1 MLPSIAIA
9 IMALAAPPSP
19 GTPAPAPSTTVFVA
33 REVVTMD
40 PGWPTGTCVAVQD
53 GRILSVGRTLD
64 DLRPWMQAASS
75 GTVTVDDT
83 FKDKVLVPGF
93 IEAHGHPLVGAV
105 ALAQPCL
112 SNIPVSSPYGPAF
125 PGVQDI
131 AAARAAIRAH
141 LDATKGRT
149 DVALFWGYDVIAMGQ
164 HLDAAWLDAIEPA
177 RPVVVWD
184 ASEHFVYANTPAM
197 ASRGVTADAMR
208 TTGVMAGPDGK
219 PNGQFL
225 GTAAATWFLAP
236 VIESILS
243 PEQLPGIMQ
252 YLVDLGWRNGVTTT
266 SEMALGQIAGVDR
279 ESRLFR
285 SFFHDPRVPLR
296 CVAIT
301 SATAVR
307 TPDGGADTARLRT
320 LEESGD
326 DKLVFR
332 GVKFFADDAFLPLGM
347 AVENPGYT
355 DGRKGLWITEP
366 GQLVDAYRPWWEAG
380 FHIHTHTNGN
390 AGVDAVV
397 RALRGLQQ
405 LKPRFDHRFTIQH
418 YGMSTPENARD
429 LAVLQGLAS
438 VNPYYLHN
446 RADLNVPYLGTD
458 RAELSSRLGTLV
470 QAGVVTAM
478 HTDTPVSPPIP
489 LESMW
494 VAVNR
499 IGRFSGKVLG
509 PSERV
514 TPMQALR
521 MVTIDAAYTLGVE
534 DKVGSIRAGK
544 LADFTVLDRSPLEV
558 DPMAIRDIPVWGIVV
573 GGVKHPVSA
582 IAPRPAAKAAAASA
596 APRAVLAADVR
607 PVETRPAPRAF
618 GGRFGSASAWQDIPR
633 LGTHLDGCAQEFWRS
648 LGRDHGGAMAAAI
661 GGDVRGGSS
670 AGSR

>member
-1 MLPSIAIA
+1 MLPAAIVA
-9 IMALAAPPSP
+9 SFLLCAPPVPGAAAAPT
-19 GTPAPAPSTTVFVA
+19 GTTVFVA
-33 REVVTMD
+33 REVITMD
-40 PGWPTGTCVAVQD
+40 PGWPTATCIAVQD

-64 DLRPWMQAASS
+64 DLKPWMQAASA
-75 GTVTVDDT
+75 GTVTVDET

-93 IEAHGHPLVGAV
+93 IEAHGHPLVGAI

-112 SNIPVSSPYGPAF
+112 SNIPVPSPYGPAF
-125 PGVQDI
+125 PGVKDLD
-131 AAARAAIRAH
+131 AVRVAIRSH
-141 LDATKGRT
+141 LDATAAGAEP
-149 DVALFWGYDVIAMGQ
+149 ALFWGYDVIAMGQ
-164 HLDAAWLDAIEPA
+164 HLDTAWLDAVEPN
-177 RPVVVWD
+177 RPVIVWD

-197 ASRGVTADAMR
+197 RQRGVTDQATR
-208 TTGVMAGPDGK
+208 IVGVMSGPDGK

-225 GTAAATWFLAP
+225 GTTAATWFLAP
-236 VIESILS
+236 VIEGMLT
-243 PEQLPGIMQ
+243 PERLPGVMQ

-266 SEMALGQIAGVDR
+266 SEMALGQVAGIER
-279 ESRLFR
+279 ESELFR
-285 SFFHDPRVPLR
+285 AFFHDARVPLR
-296 CVAIT
+296 CVAIS
-301 SATAVR
+301 SATAVQ
-307 TPDGGADTARLRT
+307 TPDGRADPERLRAIERT
-320 LEESGD
+320 SD

-347 AVENPGYT
+347 VVENPGYT
-355 DGRKGLWITEP
+355 DGRKGLWITP
-366 GQLVDAYRPWWEAG
+366 PDAMVDAYRPWWDAG

-397 RALRGLQQ
+397 RALRGLQDA
-405 LKPRFDHRFTIQH
+405 KPRFDHRFTIQH

-429 LAVLQGLAS
+429 LATLQGLAS

-458 RAELSSRLGTLV
+458 RAETSARLGTLV
-470 QAGVVTAM
+470 AAGVVAAM

-489 LESMW
+489 LESIW
-494 VAVNR
+494 IAVNR

-509 PSERV
+509 PSERI

-582 IAPRPAAKAAAASA
+582 IAPRPAAKAAAGQAV
-596 APRAVLAADVR
+596 PRVIRAADVR
-607 PVETRPAPRAF
+607 SVAPRVAPRAF
-618 GGRFGSASAWQDIPR
+618 GGRFGDASALQDVAR
-633 LGTHLDGCAQEFWRS
+633 LGAHLDGCAQEFWRS
-648 LGRDHGGAMAAAI
+648 LGRAHGASMAAAM
-661 GGDVRGGSS
+661 GGEGRDGG
-670 AGSR
+670 

>member
-1 MLPSIAIA
+1 
-9 IMALAAPPSP
+9 
-19 GTPAPAPSTTVFVA
+19 
-33 REVVTMD
+33 
-40 PGWPTGTCVAVQD
+40 
-53 GRILSVGRTLD
+53 
-64 DLRPWMQAASS
+64 
-75 GTVTVDDT
+75 
-83 FKDKVLVPGF
+83 
-93 IEAHGHPLVGAV
+93 
-105 ALAQPCL
+105 
-112 SNIPVSSPYGPAF
+112 
-125 PGVQDI
+125 
-131 AAARAAIRAH
+131 
-141 LDATKGRT
+141 
-149 DVALFWGYDVIAMGQ
+149 
-164 HLDAAWLDAIEPA
+164 
-177 RPVVVWD
+177 
-184 ASEHFVYANTPAM
+184 
-197 ASRGVTADAMR
+197 
-208 TTGVMAGPDGK
+208 
-219 PNGQFL
+219 
-225 GTAAATWFLAP
+225 
-236 VIESILS
+236 
-243 PEQLPGIMQ
+243 
-252 YLVDLGWRNGVTTT
+252 
-266 SEMALGQIAGVDR
+266 
-279 ESRLFR
+279 
-285 SFFHDPRVPLR
+285 
-296 CVAIT
+296 
-301 SATAVR
+301 
-307 TPDGGADTARLRT
+307 
-320 LEESGD
+320 
-326 DKLVFR
+326 
-332 GVKFFADDAFLPLGM
+332 M

-446 RADLNVPYLGTD
+446 RADLNAPYLGTD

-544 LADFTVLDRSPLEV
+544 LADFTVLERSPLEV